1 MKKQAYTLIGALVFA
16 TMFAFST
23 VRAQSNNYELIANI
37 PFEFSAGSQTLPAGE
52 YRVTV
57 VNPSSDQRVL
67 KLTNTHGKTVM
78 VAMHSVEGKAR
89 NDARLVFH
97 RYGDQFYLA
106 QAWAASDPF
115 GLEAPRTRA
124 ERASQLARNERRT
137 ETETIAMAAKR

>member
-16 TMFAFST
+16 TMIAFST
-23 VRAQSNNYELIANI
+23 VNAQSNNYELIANI
-37 PFEFSAGSQTLPAGE
+37 PFAFSAGSQTLPAGE

-67 KLTNTHGKTVM
+67 KLTNTDGKTVI

-89 NDARLVFH
+89 NNARLVFH
-97 RYGDQFYLA
+97 RYGDQFFLA
-106 QAWAASDPF
+106 QAWTASDPL

-124 ERASQLARNERRT
+124 ERASELARNERGIK
-137 ETETIAMAAKR
+137 TIAIAAKR